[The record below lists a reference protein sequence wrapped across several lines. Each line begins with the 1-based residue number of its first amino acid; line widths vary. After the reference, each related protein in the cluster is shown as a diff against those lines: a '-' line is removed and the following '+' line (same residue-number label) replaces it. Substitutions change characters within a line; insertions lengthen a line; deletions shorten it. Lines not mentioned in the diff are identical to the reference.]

1 MKLQITQN
9 KLGNYLA
16 LTLGAGA
23 AATTAQAAT
32 TVTFYGPGAG
42 GPFSFVSEGGGVNA
56 ASPGELGAGNRGD
69 SDMTPIVGS
78 SSFCTYLDFES
89 GVFMNGAQTE
99 AANYASLSL
108 DGDGIYD
115 SVGQFFFDGNGG
127 AYLIAIAT
135 EESGSALSII
145 EGKAAIDSASVPA
158 VPEPSQLALLALGSA
173 GLLMRRRVK
182 RAA

>member
-1 MKLQITQN
+1 
-9 KLGNYLA
+9 
-16 LTLGAGA
+16 
-23 AATTAQAAT
+23 
-32 TVTFYGPGAG
+32 
-42 GPFSFVSEGGGVNA
+42 
-56 ASPGELGAGNRGD
+56 
-69 SDMTPIVGS
+69 
-78 SSFCTYLDFES
+78 
-89 GVFMNGAQTE
+89 MNGAQTE